1 MNINWHNRIFAEEE
15 PPKMTYEDAYRK
27 YFTVIVKYSSRQ
39 IGNHLFDAEEIASDA
54 FYILFEKWDELN
66 SHEEQVIITWLYRAA
81 NNKIKEY
88 FRNKPPEHV
97 SIDSD
102 DEMKR
107 NVIELKML
115 ENESD
120 IDIVEE
126 AKKYDRYIVQFQ
138 NRLNQKEAQLFEYI
152 VVNQYRYSQIASLL
166 NISESAVKMR
176 WFRLQM
182 KIRSVINDLI
192 NKL

>member
-1 MNINWHNRIFAEEE
+1 
-15 PPKMTYEDAYRK
+15 MTYEDAYRK

-102 DEMKR
+102 DE
-107 NVIELKML
+107 IELKML

-126 AKKYDRYIVQFQ
+126 AKKYDRYIVQIQ

>member
-1 MNINWHNRIFAEEE
+1 
-15 PPKMTYEDAYRK
+15 MTYEDAYRK

-66 SHEEQVIITWLYRAA
+66 SHEEKVILTWLYRAA
-81 NNKIKEY
+81 NHKIKEY
-88 FRNKPPEHV
+88 FRNRPLEYV
-97 SIDSD
+97 SIDPD
-102 DEMKR
+102 DEIKK
-107 NVIELKML
+107 NVIEMKML

-120 IDIVEE
+120 IDIAVE
-126 AKKYDRYIVQFQ
+126 AKKYDRYIVQIQ

-152 VVNQYRYSQIASLL
+152 VVKQYRYNQIASLL
-166 NISESAVKMR
+166 DTSESAVKMR
-176 WFRLQM
+176 WLRLQM
-182 KIRSVINDLI
+182 KIRAIVNDLI

>member
-27 YFTVIVKYSSRQ
+27 HFTVIVKYSSRQ

>member
-1 MNINWHNRIFAEEE
+1 
-15 PPKMTYEDAYRK
+15 MTYEDAYRK

-126 AKKYDRYIVQFQ
+126 AKKYDRYIVQIQ

>member
-1 MNINWHNRIFAEEE
+1 
-15 PPKMTYEDAYRK
+15 MTYEDAYRK

-126 AKKYDRYIVQFQ
+126 AKKYDCYMVQIQ

-152 VVNQYRYSQIASLL
+152 VEKQYRYSQIASLL
-166 NISESAVKMR
+166 GTSESAVKMR
-176 WFRLQM
+176 WFRLQT
-182 KIRSVINDLI
+182 KILVIVNDLI